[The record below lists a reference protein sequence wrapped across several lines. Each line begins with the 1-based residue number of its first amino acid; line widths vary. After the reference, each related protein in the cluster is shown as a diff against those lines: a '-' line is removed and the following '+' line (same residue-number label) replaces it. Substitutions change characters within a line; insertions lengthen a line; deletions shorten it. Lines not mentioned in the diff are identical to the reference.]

1 MKKGMFVLFMVAILL
16 CSSASVFAGG
26 EQESAGDEKIVI
38 GYSIYWLS
46 EFATLMTEA
55 MQEKA
60 DKEGVELIVLDAKW
74 DAVTQLSHVD
84 NFIAQ
89 DVDAIIIGA
98 ADVYSMVQGV
108 EAANE
113 AGIPFVGVNMRI
125 PTDKIDAYAG
135 PDDVR
140 AGEMMVE
147 YVISQ
152 LGEDFNCIVLEG
164 AEGYSA
170 TVDRREGVKNMLDAH
185 PGVTALD
192 IKTANWTR
200 EGALELMENYI
211 QDFGGKIDA
220 VIAHNDEMALGAIQA
235 LEAEGMLDDVIVTGI
250 DAIYDACKAIDEGK
264 MEYTV
269 FQDAKLEG
277 SLAFDAALTLIR
289 GGKPEIKENYINMIG
304 LTQANV
310 AEYLAAFG
318 K

>member
-1 MKKGMFVLFMVAILL
+1 MRKLFALL
-16 CSSASVFAGG
+16 LIMLAVSSLTFGAGQQEG
-26 EQESAGDEKIVI
+26 EDDKIVI

-60 DKEGVELIVLDAKW
+60 DREGIELIVLDAQW
-74 DAVTQLSHVD
+74 DAVAQLAHVD
-84 NFIAQ
+84 NFISQ
-89 DVDAIIIGA
+89 DVDAIIVGA

-108 EAANE
+108 EAAND

-125 PTDKIDAYAG
+125 PTEDIDAYAG

-147 YVISQ
+147 YAISQ
-152 LGEDFNCIVLEG
+152 LGENFNCIVLEG

-170 TVDRREGVKNMLDAH
+170 TVDRREGVKNALDAH
-185 PGVTALD
+185 PGINALD

-200 EGALELMENYI
+200 EGALELVENYI
-211 QDFGGKIDA
+211 QDFGDSIDA
-220 VIAHNDEMALGAIQA
+220 IIAHNDEMALGAIQA
-235 LEAEGMLDDVIVTGI
+235 LEAENMLDDVIVTGI
-250 DAIYDACKAIDEGK
+250 DAIYDACVAVDEGK

-277 SLAFDAALTLIR
+277 SLAFDAAVTLIN
-289 GGKPEIKENYINMIG
+289 GGQPEIKENYIDMIG
-304 LTQANV
+304 LTKENIK
-310 AEYLAAFG
+310 EYLDAFN

>member
-1 MKKGMFVLFMVAILL
+1 MKKGLILVLTLVMIFGAVG
-16 CSSASVFAGG
+16 SVFSNGQ
-26 EQESAGDEKIVI
+26 QEAGDDQIVI

-46 EFATLMTEA
+46 EFTTLMTEA

-60 DKEGVELIVLDAKW
+60 DAEGIKLIVLDAQW
-74 DAVTQLSHVD
+74 DAVAQLDHVQ
-84 NFIAQ
+84 NFINQ
-89 DVDAIIIGA
+89 DVDAIIVGA

-108 EAANE
+108 EMAND

-125 PTDKIDAYAG
+125 PTDAIDAYAG

-147 YVISQ
+147 YAMSQ
-152 LGEDFNCIVLEG
+152 LGDEFNCIVLEG

-170 TVDRREGVKNMLDAH
+170 TVDRREGVKNMLDANS
-185 PGVTALD
+185 GVNALD

-211 QDFGGKIDA
+211 QDFGSDIDA
-220 VIAHNDEMALGAIQA
+220 IIAHNDEMALGAIQA
-235 LEAEGMLDDVIVTGI
+235 LEAEGMLDDVLVTGI
-250 DAIYDACKAIDEGK
+250 DAIYDSCVAIDEGK

-269 FQDAKLEG
+269 SQDAKLEG
-277 SLAFDAALTLIR
+277 SLAIDAAITLVN
-289 GGKPEIKENYINMIG
+289 GGTPEIKENYIDMVG
-304 LTQANV
+304 VTKDNV
-310 AEYLAAFG
+310 APYLAAFN

>member
-1 MKKGMFVLFMVAILL
+1 MKKFLFLVLSILMVVSVSGA
-16 CSSASVFAGG
+16 VFANGQQDDG
-26 EQESAGDEKIVI
+26 KEEQYVI

-46 EFATLMTEA
+46 EFTTLMTEA
-55 MQEKA
+55 MQKKA
-60 DKEGVELIVLDAKW
+60 DAEGVELIVLDAQW
-74 DAVTQLSHVD
+74 DAVAQLDHVQ
-84 NFIAQ
+84 NFVNQ

-108 EAANE
+108 EMAND

-147 YVISQ
+147 YVIEQ
-152 LGEDFNCIVLEG
+152 RGEEFNCIVLEG

-170 TVDRREGVKNMLDAH
+170 TVDRRVGVQNILDAH
-185 PGVTALD
+185 PGITALD

-211 QDFGGKIDA
+211 QDFGKKIDA

-235 LEAEGMLDDVIVTGI
+235 LKAEDMLDNVIVTGI
-250 DAIYDACKAIDEGK
+250 DAIYDSCVAIDSGE
-264 MEYTV
+264 MDYSV
-269 FQDAKLEG
+269 SQDAILEG
-277 SLAFDAALTLIR
+277 DLAIDAAIALIK
-289 GGKPEIKENYINMIG
+289 GEKPEIKENYIDMVG
-304 LTQANV
+304 VTKTNV
-310 AEYLAAFG
+310 GPYLAAFN